1 MSNTKW
7 SIRFSGR
14 GVLERSCCCFLRRGI
29 DSGRFEERDSN
40 ELSHH
45 ALCRIKIKKKL
56 ENRSV
61 PCHDGL
67 FFSVSLGEVLPFMR
81 RFMDFKSLTDTGIA
95 FCLLV
100 FYFPL
105 SLFLIPFLRLGLCG
119 SNNMLVSTWRLY
131 RGSEGGQCF
140 APVHLCVVITLWPH
154 ICTVVS
160 ELPLCIGCSSPL
172 HACRYR

>member
-14 GVLERSCCCFLRRGI
+14 GVLERSCCCFLRGGI

-45 ALCRIKIKKKL
+45 ALCRIKIKKNWKIAQF
-56 ENRSV
+56 
-61 PCHDGL
+61 HAMMDF
-67 FFSVSLGEVLPFMR
+67 FFSVSLGEVLSFMR

-105 SLFLIPFLRLGLCG
+105 PLFLILFLRLGLCG

-140 APVHLCVVITLWPH
+140 APVHVCVVITLWPH

-160 ELPLCIGCSSPL
+160 ELPLCIVCSSPL
-172 HACRYR
+172 HTCRCR